1 MFLKRENMTKLN
13 NVTVQKEANIYFE
26 GKVVSMSI
34 SLPNGLKKTLGIM
47 QKGEYEFNTEQKEI
61 MEIISGEL
69 EVLISNSSE
78 WITMKSGDTF
88 EVPKNSSFKIKI
100 IEITNY
106 CCDYI
111 DE

>member
-1 MFLKRENMTKLN
+1 MSEFS
-13 NVTVQKEANIYFE
+13 NVNVQKEANIYFG
-26 GKVVSMSI
+26 GKVISTSI
-34 SLPNGLKKTLGIM
+34 SFQDGSKKTLGVM
-47 QKGEYEFNTEQKEI
+47 LKGEYEFNTEQKEI

-106 CCDYI
+106 GCDYI